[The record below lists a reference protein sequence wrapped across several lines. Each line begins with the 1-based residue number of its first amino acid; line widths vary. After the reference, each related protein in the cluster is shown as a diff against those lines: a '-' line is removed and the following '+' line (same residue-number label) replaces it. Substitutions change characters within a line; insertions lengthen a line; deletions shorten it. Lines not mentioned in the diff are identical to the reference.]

1 MSEGS
6 ATTGDG
12 LLKLN
17 VRETLAFF
25 DDPPQSAMGHA
36 TAVAG
41 VLGEDLAA
49 SLFSHCIKT
58 NKLGEAK
65 VMQGEKVVRGGR
77 KGPWLD
83 RWIEVE
89 WSTGGTTLFQT
100 EIKNTSAH
108 GTHGKPLAL
117 NASKA
122 EIRKRRLERWG
133 EIWDPVKRG
142 LKWMGAAKVLV
153 PMRPPE
159 GRDAN
164 DVLPLLLLWNVVGPD
179 RGARCVY
186 LGKGGHLFKVEN
198 PRLLFEF
205 EGSPGAQEARDFP
218 WLFVFSMSRY
228 LRSLLPEGYVEL
240 ELAMPAAAERI
251 ETLVRLVGKTNGS

>member
-6 ATTGDG
+6 ATTGAG

-17 VRETLAFF
+17 VREILAFF
-25 DDPPQSAMGHA
+25 DDPLPSAIGHA
-36 TAVAG
+36 TAVVG

-49 SLFSHCIKT
+49 GLFAHCIEE
-58 NKLGEAK
+58 NDLGKAK

-89 WSTGGTTLFQT
+89 WSKGGTTLFQA
-100 EIKNTSAH
+100 EIKNTSAQ
-108 GTHGKPLAL
+108 GTRGKKLAL
-117 NASKA
+117 DVSET
-122 EIRKRRLERWG
+122 EIRRRRLERWG

-142 LKWMGAAKVLV
+142 LKWMEAAKVLV

-159 GRDAN
+159 GRNAQ

-179 RGARCVY
+179 PGDGCVY

-218 WLFVFSMSRY
+218 WLVVFSMSRY

-240 ELAMPAAAERI
+240 ELAMPAAAVRI
-251 ETLVRLVGKTNGS
+251 ETLQRLVSRTEGS

>member
-159 GRDAN
+159 GRDAK

-186 LGKGGHLFKVEN
+186 LGKGGTCL
-198 PRLLFEF
+198 RLRT
-205 EGSPGAQEARDFP
+205 PGCCLSLRGRPARKRRAIFRGF
-218 WLFVFSMSRY
+218 LCFRC
-228 LRSLLPEGYVEL
+228 LG
-240 ELAMPAAAERI
+240 I
-251 ETLVRLVGKTNGS
+251 

>member
-1 MSEGS
+1 MPEGTV
-6 ATTGDG
+6 TTSDG
-12 LLKLN
+12 LLTLD
-17 VRETLAFF
+17 VREALTFL
-25 DDPPQSAMGHA
+25 DDPPKSAMGHA
-36 TAVAG
+36 TAVVG

-49 SLFSHCIKT
+49 GLFSHCIKT

-117 NASKA
+117 NAS
-122 EIRKRRLERWG
+122 ETDIQQRRLERWG

-142 LKWMGAAKVLV
+142 LKWMEAAKVLV

-159 GRDAN
+159 GRNAQ

-179 RGARCVY
+179 PGDGCVY
-186 LGKGGHLFKVEN
+186 LGKGGTCL
-198 PRLLFEF
+198 RLRI
-205 EGSPGAQEARDFP
+205 PGCCLSLRGRPARKRRAIF
-218 WLFVFSMSRY
+218 RG
-228 LRSLLPEGYVEL
+228 LLCFRCLG
-240 ELAMPAAAERI
+240 I
-251 ETLVRLVGKTNGS
+251 

>member
-1 MSEGS
+1 MPEGTV
-6 ATTGDG
+6 TTSDG
-12 LLKLN
+12 LLTLD
-17 VRETLAFF
+17 VREALTFL
-25 DDPPQSAMGHA
+25 DDPPKSAMGHA
-36 TAVAG
+36 TAVVG

-49 SLFSHCIKT
+49 GLFSHCIKT

-117 NASKA
+117 NAS
-122 EIRKRRLERWG
+122 ETDIQQRRLERWG
-133 EIWDPVKRG
+133 EIWDLVKRG
-142 LKWMGAAKVLV
+142 LKWMEAAKVLV

-159 GRDAN
+159 GRNAQ

-179 RGARCVY
+179 PGDGCVY

-218 WLFVFSMSRY
+218 WLVVFSMSRY

-240 ELAMPAAAERI
+240 AMPAAAVRI
-251 ETLVRLVGKTNGS
+251 ETLKRLVSRTEGS